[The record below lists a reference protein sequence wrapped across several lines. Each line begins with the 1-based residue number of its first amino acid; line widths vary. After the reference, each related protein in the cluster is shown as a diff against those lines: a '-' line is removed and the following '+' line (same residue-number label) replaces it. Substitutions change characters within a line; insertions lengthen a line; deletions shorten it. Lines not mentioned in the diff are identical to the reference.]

1 MVPIAEIAARLDERA
16 GELAAELLP
25 GGRRDRGQW
34 RCGSIFGDPGDSFVY
49 TLAGQ
54 HRGRWHEFSDGSH
67 GDTLDLVAAVRFG
80 GSKSDAI
87 RWARRY
93 LGIDDA
99 DPAALRQQAMVRAE
113 RQAQE
118 AQQHAEH
125 DQARRRRAK
134 ARWLAGTPIEGTAA
148 DAYLAGRGIG
158 LAQLGRA
165 PRALRFTMREWNQEA
180 NAELP
185 AMLAAIV
192 AADGTHLATHR
203 TYLEPDHA
211 GGWRKASLRHS
222 KMTLGGYVG
231 GTINLWRGKSGRP
244 LRQAP
249 DGDVVAL
256 AEGIEDALT
265 VALACPDWRVLAAV
279 SVANL
284 ASVTLPPTVAE
295 VVLVLQRDGEND
307 QVKLARNRAERR
319 FMEEGRSV
327 RRALPPEGFKDFN
340 DWWRA
345 TRGQVAA

>member
-34 RCGSIFGDPGDSFVY
+34 RCGSIFGDAGNSFVY

-80 GSKSDAI
+80 GNKSDAI

-125 DQARRRRAK
+125 DQARRRQAQ
-134 ARWLAGTPIEGTAA
+134 ARWLSATPIEGTAA
-148 DAYLAGRGIG
+148 DAYLAGRGVG

-165 PRALRFTMREWNQEA
+165 PRALRFAAMEWNDEA
-180 NAELP
+180 RMHMP
-185 AMLAAIV
+185 CMLAAIV
-192 AADGTHLATHR
+192 GADGKHLATHR
-203 TYLEPDHA
+203 TWIERDGA
-211 GGWRKASLRHS
+211 GGYRKAKL
-222 KMTLGGYVG
+222 KYPKKVLGAFGG
-231 GTINLWRGKSGRP
+231 GTINLWRGQSGKP
-244 LRQAP
+244 LRDAP
-249 DGDVVAL
+249 DGDTVAL

-265 VALACPDWRVLAAV
+265 VALACPTWRVLAAV
-279 SVANL
+279 SVGNL
-284 ASVTLPPTVAE
+284 ANVALPPAIAE

-327 RRALPPEGFKDFN
+327 RRALPPEGYKDFN

-345 TRGQVAA
+345 TRGQVEA